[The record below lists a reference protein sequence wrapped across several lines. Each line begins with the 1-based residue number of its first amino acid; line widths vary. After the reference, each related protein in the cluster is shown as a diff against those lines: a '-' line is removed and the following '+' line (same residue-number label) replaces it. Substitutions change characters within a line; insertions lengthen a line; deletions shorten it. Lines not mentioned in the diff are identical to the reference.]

1 MLKSDWEQTLD
12 DLKKEVAS
20 IKGRAGISS
29 IEFEEMRKRAESFK
43 VSFLKH
49 RLEERRR
56 SVARSRGYTSIT
68 KDRKKFGAS
77 LGAAA
82 VGSIVAG
89 IASRDKFIAVKAGL
103 SGFDATLRG
112 LGETL
117 GPCP

>member
-68 KDRKKFGAS
+68 KDGKKFGAS

-89 IASRDKFIAVKAGL
+89 IASRDKFIIYLGSLQTKSVW
-103 SGFDATLRG
+103 LRVRAQ
-112 LGETL
+112 
-117 GPCP
+117 